1 MEATTSTPATTVAA
15 APSHSGP
22 MAGTGA
28 AWRAGA
34 RDMLPVLVGLVPFGL
49 AVGHAVDEA
58 VGPEATVVSSLL
70 VFAGAAQLTLAEML
84 DSGAAAVAVIGA
96 VMLVN
101 ARLVLFGGALAPQ
114 WKGATGGFR
123 AIASY
128 LLTDP
133 VYVLGMARGERPGT
147 PQEKR
152 AYYLGA
158 GITLWV
164 TWQLVTV
171 ASLLIGGGVLPA
183 AHLEFVV
190 PLCMVAL
197 LVPAATTAG
206 TRAAAIGAAAAALAV
221 TTLPAG
227 LALPVATVVGV
238 VAGVAAERV
247 VLRSAPV
254 ECAGC
259 RP

>member
-1 MEATTSTPATTVAA
+1 MDTTTSTPTGTVAA
-15 APSHSGP
+15 APSTPGP
-22 MAGTGA
+22 SSGTGA

-84 DSGAAAVAVIGA
+84 ESGAAAVAVIGA
-96 VMLVN
+96 VVLVN

-114 WKGATGGFR
+114 WKGASGGFR
-123 AIASY
+123 ALASY

-133 VYVLGMARGERPGT
+133 VFVLGMARGERPDT

-164 TWQLVTV
+164 TWQVVTA

-197 LVPAATTAG
+197 LVPAASTAG
-206 TRAAAIGAAAAALAV
+206 AKAAALAAAAAALAA

-227 LALPVATVVGV
+227 AALPLATVVGV
-238 VAGVAAERV
+238 VAGITAERV
-247 VLRSAPV
+247 VLRSGPV
-254 ECAGC
+254 ECVGC